1 MLGFRYEYSM
11 LISDFASV
19 YLNVHLFIAAG
30 LGAVIGLERELAGK
44 DPSLRTF
51 ALISAGSCIFSML
64 SLAVT
69 GAAPHADPG
78 RIAAQI
84 IPGIGFLGA
93 GTIFRSKRGISG
105 LTTAALMWV
114 TAGIGMAVGINR
126 VDLAVSTT
134 IVALF
139 ITFGLK
145 YVHRMI
151 AKFRPSHVSQ
161 DMDLPTGSEP
171 E

>member
-1 MLGFRYEYSM
+1 MELHAILSGY
-11 LISDFASV
+11 V
-19 YLNVHLFIAAG
+19 NTHLFVAAL
-30 LGAVIGLERELAGK
+30 LGAIIGLERELAGK

-51 ALISAGSCIFSML
+51 ALISVGSCIFSIL
-64 SLAVT
+64 SIYVT
-69 GAAPHADPG
+69 VGSSHADPG

-93 GTIFRSKRGISG
+93 GTIFRQKRGISG

-114 TAGIGMAVGINR
+114 TAGIGMAVGLDRI
-126 VDLAVSTT
+126 DLAVSTT

-145 YVHRMI
+145 YVHRGI
-151 AKFRPSHVSQ
+151 QYFRPGHHSQ
-161 DMDLPTGSEP
+161 DMDNGSASNP

>member
-1 MLGFRYEYSM
+1 MDAQAIFS
-11 LISDFASV
+11 APV
-19 YLNVHLFIAAG
+19 NTHLFIAAL
-30 LGAVIGLERELAGK
+30 LGAIIGLERELAGK

-51 ALISAGSCIFSML
+51 ALISVGSCIFSML
-64 SLAVT
+64 SISVT
-69 GAAPHADPG
+69 VGALHADPG

-93 GTIFRSKRGISG
+93 GTIFRQKRGISG

-114 TAGIGMAVGINR
+114 TAGIGMAVGLDRI
-126 VDLAVSTT
+126 DLAVSTT
-134 IVALF
+134 LVALF

-145 YVHRMI
+145 YVHKGI
-151 AKFRPSHVSQ
+151 QHFRPEHHSQ
-161 DMDLPTGSEP
+161 DLDDKVKDASNP

>member
-1 MLGFRYEYSM
+1 MDAHAIFSNP
-11 LISDFASV
+11 V
-19 YLNVHLFIAAG
+19 NTHLFVAAL
-30 LGAVIGLERELAGK
+30 LGAIIGLERELAGK

-51 ALISAGSCIFSML
+51 ALISVGSCIFSML
-64 SLAVT
+64 SLYVT
-69 GAAPHADPG
+69 AGSDHADPG

-93 GTIFRSKRGISG
+93 GTIFRQKRGVSG

-114 TAGIGMAVGINR
+114 TAGIGMAVGLDR
-126 VDLAVSTT
+126 MDLAVSTT

-145 YVHRMI
+145 YVHMGI
-151 AKFRPSHVSQ
+151 QHLRPNHHSQ
-161 DMDLPTGSEP
+161 DMDDEDKEVSKIE
-171 E
+171 

>member
-1 MLGFRYEYSM
+1 MDVLAILS
-11 LISDFASV
+11 SSV
-19 YLNVHLFIAAG
+19 NIHLFVAAL
-30 LGAVIGLERELAGK
+30 LGAIIGLERELAGK

-51 ALISAGSCIFSML
+51 ALISVGSCIFSML
-64 SLAVT
+64 SLDVALD
-69 GAAPHADPG
+69 AAHADPG

-93 GTIFRSKRGISG
+93 GTIFRQKRGVSG

-114 TAGIGMAVGINR
+114 TAGIGMGVGLNR
-126 VDLAVSTT
+126 IDLAVSTT

-145 YVHRMI
+145 YVHRWI
-151 AKFRPSHVSQ
+151 QHLRPVPYAKTLEADDKERSN
-161 DMDLPTGSEP
+161 P

>member
-1 MLGFRYEYSM
+1 MDVQAILSNPM
-11 LISDFASV
+11 HT
-19 YLNVHLFIAAG
+19 HLFIAAL
-30 LGAVIGLERELAGK
+30 LGAVIGLERVLAGK

-51 ALISAGSCIFSML
+51 ALISVGSCIFAML
-64 SLAVT
+64 SVEVT
-69 GAAPHADPG
+69 EGAAHADPG

-93 GTIFRSKRGISG
+93 GTIFRQKRGISG

-114 TAGIGMAVGINR
+114 TAGIGMAVGLNR
-126 VDLAVSTT
+126 IDLAFSTT

-145 YVHRMI
+145 YVHRGI
-151 AKFRPSHVSQ
+151 QHFRPAHQSQ
-161 DMDLPTGSEP
+161 DMDDKLSNGGGSP